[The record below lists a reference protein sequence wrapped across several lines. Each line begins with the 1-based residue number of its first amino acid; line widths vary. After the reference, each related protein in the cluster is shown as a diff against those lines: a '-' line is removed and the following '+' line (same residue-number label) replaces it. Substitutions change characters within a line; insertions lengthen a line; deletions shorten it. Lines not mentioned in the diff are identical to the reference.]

1 MLGGMPITALSPT
14 PRSTVNRGRERA
26 RSDRSELYAL
36 LDSCLICHLGAVL
49 DGAPVVLPTGYGRD
63 GDTLYLHGSTGA
75 ASLRT
80 AVAGAPVS
88 IAVTRVDG
96 VVYARSVFHHSMN
109 YASAVIHG
117 TATVLTEPQ
126 DKLDG
131 LRALTEHLAPG
142 SWDATRRPTRKE
154 LAATTV
160 LALPLHE
167 ASVKVRSGPPKDEDE
182 DVAASSAW
190 AGILPLRQ
198 IWGEPEPCPLL
209 PADVATPEHVRS
221 RHRPRDIATERD
233 ERLSTRLE
241 RPATASAR

>member
-36 LDSCLICHLGAVL
+36 LDSCLICHLGVVL

-75 ASLRT
+75 ASLRA
-80 AVAGAPVS
+80 AVAGAPISV
-88 IAVTRVDG
+88 AVTRVDG

-117 TATVLTEPQ
+117 TAVVLTDPE
-126 DKLDG
+126 DKLAG

-142 SWDATRRPTRKE
+142 SWAATRQPTRKE
-154 LAATTV
+154 LAKTTV
-160 LALPLHE
+160 LALSLHE
-167 ASVKVRSGPPKDEDE
+167 ASVKVRSGPPKDDDE
-182 DVAASSAW
+182 DVEAAAVW
-190 AGILPLRQ
+190 AGVLPLHQSWRD
-198 IWGEPEPCPLL
+198 PEPCPLL
-209 PADVATPEHVRS
+209 PADVATPEHVSS
-221 RHRPRDIATERD
+221 RHGQLISPRKSLLADRTV
-233 ERLSTRLE
+233 
-241 RPATASAR
+241 ASGHEMP